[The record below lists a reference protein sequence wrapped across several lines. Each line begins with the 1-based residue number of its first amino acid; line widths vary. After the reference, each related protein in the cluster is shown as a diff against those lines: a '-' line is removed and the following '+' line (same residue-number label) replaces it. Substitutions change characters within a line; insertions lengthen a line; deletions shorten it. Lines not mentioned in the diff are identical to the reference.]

1 MSSEAS
7 EDPSFGLHED
17 EEEEEEEVSEV
28 DSNDG
33 TRIDWNSLTPPV
45 WVKRNVT
52 PEEHPFE
59 EKKKLGRPK
68 QHSALDLFLT
78 FFAAEL
84 MQNIC
89 IWTTSHAS
97 TKNVDLELDVPL
109 LRAFIGLSLLM
120 GIVQKSDVKDYWS
133 TDHEIATP
141 FFPATMPRRTY
152 LNILYKLGYQLL
164 QWKLH
169 FCGTVKKKPYLP
181 AIAYPKKAYA
191 NPPKKKGRG
200 RKPKPKL
207 KRGATVTY
215 KCGDVK
221 YFHFFD
227 KRDVRM
233 ISTLPLSGTDTYNQT
248 EKGGAEVEFEKP
260 AEVKM
265 YNRYMG
271 GVDLSD
277 QRMALACREF
287 KTKVWYR
294 KFFWYFLEG
303 SVQNASSM
311 GAKKVPLSD
320 FKRELAQQLIDGK
333 TWVAKDTKPPIDP
346 NGHFLEQGKRGICAW
361 ETCTSKTRIP
371 EKRN

>member
-7 EDPSFGLHED
+7 EDPSFGLYED
-17 EEEEEEEVSEV
+17 EEEEEVSEV

-78 FFAAEL
+78 FFTAEL

-89 IWTTSHAS
+89 IWTKSHAS

-152 LNILYKLGYQLL
+152 LNILYNLHLHDITTSDPNDKLRKVRPFITYLNRKWASVQPGKYISVDESIIRFKGRIFLKQ
-164 QWKLH
+164 
-169 FCGTVKKKPYLP
+169 YLP
-181 AIAYPKKAYA
+181 KKRHRFGIKCYA
-191 NPPKKKGRG
+191 VADSETGFIHQARIYCGKNSVNDNTIVRNALQGETEVLRLVHRYKDSQEDRQLKRRRGEGG
-200 RKPKPKL
+200 RKGFKIVL
-207 KRGATVTY
+207 THTQNFA
-215 KCGDVK
+215 
-221 YFHFFD
+221 FFY
-227 KRDVRM
+227 
-233 ISTLPLSGTDTYNQT
+233 S
-248 EKGGAEVEFEKP
+248 
-260 AEVKM
+260 
-265 YNRYMG
+265 
-271 GVDLSD
+271 
-277 QRMALACREF
+277 
-287 KTKVWYR
+287 
-294 KFFWYFLEG
+294 
-303 SVQNASSM
+303 
-311 GAKKVPLSD
+311 
-320 FKRELAQQLIDGK
+320 
-333 TWVAKDTKPPIDP
+333 
-346 NGHFLEQGKRGICAW
+346 
-361 ETCTSKTRIP
+361 
-371 EKRN
+371 